1 MYIVHKQHLKTI
13 SACTEVNGAPPGRE
27 FCHIFDNIQKTVAD
41 AESTCQGLGYDLLT
55 INSDAESAEFAIN
68 LPINRYTCV
77 RDLYVYNIILY

>member
-1 MYIVHKQHLKTI
+1 MLTI
-13 SACTEVNGAPPGRE
+13 LACTEVIGTGPGRE
-27 FCHIFDNIQKTVAD
+27 FCHILNSIEKNLAA
-41 AESTCQGLGYDLLT
+41 AETTCQGLGYDLLT